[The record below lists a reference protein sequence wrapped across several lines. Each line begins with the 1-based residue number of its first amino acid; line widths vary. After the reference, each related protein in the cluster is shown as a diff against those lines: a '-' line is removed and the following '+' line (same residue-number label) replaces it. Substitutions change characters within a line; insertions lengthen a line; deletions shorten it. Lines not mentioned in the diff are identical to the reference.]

1 MPVIVGSDGSGMG
14 QSIGGHSIMAQ
25 EDVYFQFPIRALNMG
40 KKIDKVTEEEASTRW
55 NAICDYC
62 LVDYGIKNSGKA
74 GREHAN
80 KVASDFIQNNGIEST
95 YNPEKR
101 LTVPE
106 QAAVF
111 FAADRL
117 GVGFGKDV
125 SVNLSHIYKNHGF
138 INKQIGGNMQVRLRH
153 DIFYDVY
160 RRKISWREWSML
172 CGIYAMLGGHPSK
185 VRICYSQINAL
196 ALGFNSV
203 TQIGGKLKELT
214 LTPRQTQITV
224 DKLNRRNLFAKYSI
238 NRRHN
243 WYSHKPQEEL
253 ESMMIDSEF
262 QKEKKRLD
270 CSASEATARGRA
282 KVLRQIEAYKRD
294 SAKAELERLKN
305 KPNQVG
311 KA

>member
-14 QSIGGHSIMAQ
+14 QSIEGHSIMAQ

-62 LVDYGIKNSGKA
+62 LVDYGTKNSGKA

-80 KVASDFIQNNGIEST
+80 KVASDFIQNKGITYT
-95 YNPEKR
+95 YNPKKR
-101 LTVPE
+101 LTVPL

-117 GVGFGKDV
+117 GVVWSAGTEVD
-125 SVNLSHIYKNHGF
+125 LSSKYDSYRTISDLL
-138 INKQIGGNMQVRLRH
+138 GGNMQVRLRQ
-153 DIFYDVY
+153 DLFWDLKE
-160 RRKISWREWSML
+160 RKLDWREWSIL
-172 CGIYAMLGGHPSK
+172 CGIYAMLGNRVK
-185 VRICYSQINAL
+185 VQLCYNQINAL
-196 ALGFNSV
+196 ALGFNGV
-203 TQIGGKLKELT
+203 TQIGGKLKKLT

-253 ESMMIDSEF
+253 ESMMIDSEVLK
-262 QKEKKRLD
+262 QKRRID

-282 KVLRQIEAYKRD
+282 EVLRRLEAYNQD
-294 SAKAELERLKN
+294 SAKAELERLEN
-305 KPNQVG
+305 KPKQVG

>member
-14 QSIGGHSIMAQ
+14 QSIKGHSIMAQ

-40 KKIDKVTEEEASTRW
+40 KKIDKVTEDEADERFHD
-55 NAICDYC
+55 ILRYC
-62 LVDYGIKNSGKA
+62 LVDYGTKNSTKA

-80 KVASDFIQNNGIEST
+80 QVTSNLIANQGIT
-95 YNPEKR
+95 YKYNPKKP

-117 GVGFGKDV
+117 GVVWSTGTE
-125 SVNLSHIYKNHGF
+125 VNLSPIYDSHRT
-138 INKQIGGNMQVRLRH
+138 ISDLSGGNMQVRLRH
-153 DIFYDVY
+153 DLFWDL
-160 RRKISWREWSML
+160 KIKKLDWRDWSIL

-203 TQIGGKLKELT
+203 TQIGGKLKQLT

-253 ESMMIDSEF
+253 ESMMIDSEVLK
-262 QKEKKRLD
+262 QKRRID

-282 KVLRQIEAYKRD
+282 EVLKRLEAYNQD

>member
-1 MPVIVGSDGSGMG
+1 MG
-14 QSIGGHSIMAQ
+14 T
-25 EDVYFQFPIRALNMG
+25 EDVYYQFPIRALNMG
-40 KKIDKVTEEEASTRW
+40 KKIDKVTEDEAHSRHQQ
-55 NAICDYC
+55 IVDYC
-62 LVDYGIKNSGKA
+62 LVDYGTKNSVKA

-80 KVASDFIQNNGIEST
+80 QVASNLIANQGIT
-95 YNPEKR
+95 YKYNPKKP

-106 QAAVF
+106 QSAVF
-111 FAADRL
+111 LAADRL
-117 GVGFGKDV
+117 GVVWPTGIEVD
-125 SVNLSHIYKNHGF
+125 LSSIYERHSF
-138 INKQIGGNMQVRLRH
+138 INGFKGGNMQVRLRQ
-153 DIFYDVY
+153 DLFWDLN
-160 RRKISWREWSML
+160 KKKLDWRDWTIL

-253 ESMMIDSEF
+253 ESMMIDSEVLK
-262 QKEKKRLD
+262 QKRRID

-282 KVLRQIEAYKRD
+282 EVLRRLEAYNQD
-294 SAKAELERLKN
+294 SAKADLERLKN
-305 KPNQVG
+305 KPSQG
-311 KA
+311 DKA

>member
-14 QSIGGHSIMAQ
+14 QSIEGHSIMAQ

-40 KKIDKVTEEEASTRW
+40 KKIDKVTEEEAITRW
-55 NAICDYC
+55 NAILDYC
-62 LVDYGIKNSGKA
+62 LVDYGTKNSVKA

-80 KVASDFIQNNGIEST
+80 KVASDFIENKGIT
-95 YNPEKR
+95 YYCTAKKP

-106 QAAVF
+106 QSAVF
-111 FAADRL
+111 LAADRL
-117 GVGFGKDV
+117 GVVWSTGTE
-125 SVNLSHIYKNHGF
+125 VNLSSKYDSHRTISDLL
-138 INKQIGGNMQVRLRH
+138 GGNMQVRLRQ
-153 DIFYDVY
+153 DLFWDL
-160 RRKISWREWSML
+160 KEKKLDWRDWSIL
-172 CGIYAMLGGHPSK
+172 SAIYAMLGGHPSK

-203 TQIGGKLKELT
+203 TQIGDKLKQLT

-238 NRRHN
+238 NGRHN

-262 QKEKKRLD
+262 LKQKRRID
-270 CSASEATARGRA
+270 GSASEATARGRA
-282 KVLRQIEAYKRD
+282 EVLRRLEAYNRD

-305 KPNQVG
+305 KPKQVG